1 MNLIFLGAPG
11 AGKGT
16 QAEIVSRRLSVPI
29 ISTGNILREAIRAG
43 TELGL
48 KAKSFIDAG
57 DLVPDDI
64 IIGIVSERLAQPDC
78 AAGFIL
84 DGVPRTL
91 PQAEALASLGI
102 AIDFVIEIDV
112 PDDEIVRRLGG
123 RRVCSE
129 CGTPFHTEAKPPV
142 NEGVCDVCGGSLVE
156 RADDAPETVKNRLS
170 VYHRMTEPL
179 IDYYERLGKLRR
191 IKGAGDVREIPRS
204 VLAAIEA

>member
-1 MNLIFLGAPG
+1 MNLIFLGVPG

-191 IKGAGDVREIPRS
+191 IKGAGDVREITRS

>member
-29 ISTGNILREAIRAG
+29 ISTGNILREAIKAG

-78 AAGFIL
+78 AGGFIL

-191 IKGAGDVREIPRS
+191 IKGAVDVREITRS

>member
-29 ISTGNILREAIRAG
+29 ISTGNILREAIKAG

-78 AAGFIL
+78 AGGFIL

-142 NEGVCDVCGGSLVE
+142 NEDVCDVCGGSLVE

-191 IKGAGDVREIPRS
+191 IKGAGDVREITRS

>member
-29 ISTGNILREAIRAG
+29 ISTGNILREAIKAG

-78 AAGFIL
+78 AGGFIL

-191 IKGAGDVREIPRS
+191 IKGAGDVREITRS

>member
-29 ISTGNILREAIRAG
+29 ISTGNILREAIKAG

-64 IIGIVSERLAQPDC
+64 IIGSVSERLAQPDC
-78 AAGFIL
+78 AGGFIL

-191 IKGAGDVREIPRS
+191 IKGAGDVREITRS

>member
-191 IKGAGDVREIPRS
+191 IKGAGDVREITRS

>member
-156 RADDAPETVKNRLS
+156 RVDDAPETVKNRLS

-191 IKGAGDVREIPRS
+191 IKGAGDVREITRS